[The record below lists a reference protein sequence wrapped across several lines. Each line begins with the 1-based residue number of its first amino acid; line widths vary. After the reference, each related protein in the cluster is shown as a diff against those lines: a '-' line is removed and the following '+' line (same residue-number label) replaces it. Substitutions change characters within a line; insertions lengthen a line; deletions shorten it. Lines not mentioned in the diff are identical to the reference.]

1 MLSRAKRIALWCLVA
16 LLVLVG
22 SGVLLADRLTPPA
35 TGKASYTLPI
45 VPGQTA
51 LDSEVEAILG
61 RQPPGMTGTLLVPD
75 GLDAF
80 AARALS
86 ARQAGRSLDLMY
98 YIWHDDLTGRLLGR
112 EAWLAAERGVRVR
125 LLLDDINAVGKDPA
139 LMALEAHRNIE
150 VRVYNPFRNRSG
162 IARLYEMLQRVFS
175 LNHRMHNKAWIADN
189 RVAVVGGRNIGV
201 EYFKASLDSNF
212 HDLDLVLFGPAVQQA
227 SAIFDDFWNSPAVVP
242 LSALAEPDLAAGRG
256 VVASIRNEA
265 LSPAARA
272 YLDRVDASPTVRA
285 YAAQGLTPFYSDDLR
300 IESDPPV
307 KAGAETREGWLVDTI
322 MSTLDGAKRKA
333 LVVSPYFV
341 PGTDGTATLTG
352 MAKRG
357 VQVGIVTNSLAAN
370 DVIAVHG
377 GYSQYRKP
385 LLQSGVQLYE
395 IRAEAVPSEL
405 PDAAVAPAAQAADT
419 EAAPPQREESR
430 VPGSRVPGSSGSAAS
445 SGASLH
451 TKAFVVDDARGFV
464 GSFNMDPRSATLN
477 TEMGVFFDDPRIAA
491 ALRDEYLHLAGP
503 TLSNWVFLDKRSR
516 VRWLDRVAEPA
527 QVLDTE
533 PESTAWQ
540 RLQAR
545 VFRWLPV
552 ESQL

>member
-1 MLSRAKRIALWCLVA
+1 MLSRAKKIALWVLVA

-22 SGVLLADRLTPPA
+22 SGVLLANRLTPQA
-35 TGKASYTLPI
+35 SGKPSQALQV

-51 LDSEVEAILG
+51 LDAEVEAILG
-61 RQPPGMTGTLLVPD
+61 RRPAGMSGALLVSD
-75 GLDAF
+75 GVDAF

-150 VRVYNPFRNRSG
+150 VRLYNPFRNRSG
-162 IARLYEMLQRVFS
+162 VGRLYEMLQRVFS

-201 EYFKASLDSNF
+201 EYFQASQDSNF

-227 SAIFDDFWNSPAVVP
+227 SGIFDSFWNSNAVVP
-242 LSALAEPDLAAGRG
+242 LSALAEPDPAAGLEVLG
-256 VVASIRNEA
+256 AIRNEA
-265 LSPAARA
+265 RSPAARA

-285 YAAQGLTPFYSDDLR
+285 YAAQKLTPFYSDDLR
-300 IESDPPV
+300 VESDPPV
-307 KAGAETREGWLVDTI
+307 KAGADSREGWLVDRI
-322 MSTLDGAKRKA
+322 AASLASARHKA
-333 LVVSPYFV
+333 LLVSPYFV
-341 PGTDGTATLTG
+341 PGDQGTAALTG
-352 MAKRG
+352 LARRG
-357 VQVGIVTNSLAAN
+357 VQVGVVTNSLAAN

-377 GYSQYRKP
+377 GYSQYREP
-385 LLQSGVQLYE
+385 LLEAGVQLYE
-395 IRAEAVPSEL
+395 IRAEAAPSDQPAMEV
-405 PDAAVAPAAQAADT
+405 VADAQADDIG
-419 EAAPPQREESR
+419 PPARR
-430 VPGSRVPGSSGSAAS
+430 GSGGVPGSSGSAAS
-445 SGASLH
+445 SGSSLH

-477 TEMGVFFDDPRIAA
+477 TEMGVFFDDPDIAA
-491 ALRDEYLHLAGP
+491 ALRAEYLHLSGP
-503 TLSNWVFLDKRSR
+503 ALSDWVFLDGRDK
-516 VRWLDRVAEPA
+516 VRWLDRTAAPP
-527 QVLDTE
+527 QVLQVE
-533 PESTAWQ
+533 PGSTAWQ

-545 VFRWLPV
+545 VLRWLPL